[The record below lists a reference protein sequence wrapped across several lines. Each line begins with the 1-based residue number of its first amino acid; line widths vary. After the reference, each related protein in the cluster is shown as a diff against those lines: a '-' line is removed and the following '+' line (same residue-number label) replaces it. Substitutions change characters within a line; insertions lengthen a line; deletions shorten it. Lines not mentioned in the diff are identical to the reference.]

1 MRIASFMLEGSP
13 RWGLVAEQEII
24 VCPLE
29 SGFPSS
35 VLALIALGDGAGQ
48 VLQRLAA
55 HAAARRVPVAEVELL
70 APIPRPSKNIICM
83 GLNYLE
89 HVRESLA
96 AKGRPL
102 NLPEHPVVF
111 TKNLTSVNGPFADVP
126 LDARA
131 TQQLDWEAELAF
143 VIGRGGRHI
152 PEAGALDHVFGYMV
166 LNDLSARDVQFR
178 HKQFFLGKSL
188 DGTCPMGPYLVTADE
203 VDDPQ
208 ALPVRCWVNGELKQ
222 DGNTR
227 DQQFSIARTIAIL
240 SQVMTLEPG
249 DIISTGTPDGVGFAR
264 NPPEFLADGDI
275 VECEVSG
282 IGKIRNRIVTVR
294 S

>member
-1 MRIASFMLEGSP
+1 MLDGHAHWGVLTGEDIAICDP
-13 RWGLVAEQEII
+13 RRGLPQ
-24 VCPLE
+24 
-29 SGFPSS
+29 S
-35 VLALIALGDGAGQ
+35 VLDLIALGGAAGE
-48 VLQRLAA
+48 VLRTLMHDAS
-55 HAAARRVPVAEVELL
+55 ARRVRQSEVELL

-83 GLNYLE
+83 GLNYVE

-102 NLPEHPVVF
+102 DLPEHPVVF
-111 TKNLTSVNGPFADVP
+111 TKNVTSVNGPFADVP
-126 LDARA
+126 LDGRA

-152 PEAGALDHVFGYMV
+152 PEANALEHVFGYMV

-203 VDDPQ
+203 IADPQ
-208 ALPVRCWVNGELKQ
+208 ALAVRCWVNGELKQ
-222 DGNTR
+222 DGNTK
-227 DQQFSIARTIAIL
+227 DQQFSIARTIAVL

-249 DIISTGTPDGVGFAR
+249 DIVSTGTPDGVGFAR
-264 NPPEFLADGDI
+264 KPPEFLTDGDV

-282 IGKIRNRIVTVR
+282 IGRIRNRIVAV
-294 S
+294 